1 MTTLAD
7 EKQCLRHAMR
17 RLKAALTPDERARQ
31 SASVVEQLR
40 REPLFVAARCVMF
53 YWPLPDEV
61 DICPLI
67 DEALRNKR
75 VILPVV
81 VGDDMLPVELTAT
94 TVWRRGAFGIM
105 EPQGSPCTEPIDLI
119 VVPGVAFDAAGH
131 RMGRGR
137 GYYDRFLAAMPQV
150 PTIGVAFDFQ
160 MVPHVPYDRYD
171 VPMHKVLVSY
181 TTPKSTNPPKGGR

>member
-7 EKQCLRHAMR
+7 EKRLLRDEIR
-17 RLKAALTPDERARQ
+17 RRKALCSADERARQ
-31 SASVVEQLR
+31 SAWVVEQLR
-40 REPLFVAARCVMF
+40 REPLFAAAHCVML
-53 YWPLPDEV
+53 YWPLPDEP
-61 DICPLI
+61 DLRPLI
-67 DEALRNKR
+67 DEALRIKR
-75 VILPVV
+75 VMLPVV

-181 TTPKSTNPPKGGR
+181 TTP